1 MAKDSKNKS
10 ANNLNFKIM
19 KIKKITLAL
28 FSIVLLLA
36 VGCKKDETIKP
47 DAASLQSGKSQISC
61 KISGAATSTFSSNT
75 MVSTVLKSG
84 GLMNISGG
92 AVNGMSSELVM
103 LLLPADITVGTYSS
117 SNWDYRFSL
126 VYSNAGNGWAAD
138 QSQEFTIEVTK
149 ATSTEIEGTFSGILI
164 NETLNNQITVSGG
177 TFAAKY

>member
-1 MAKDSKNKS
+1 
-10 ANNLNFKIM
+10 M
-19 KIKKITLAL
+19 KITKITLAL

-36 VGCKKDETIKP
+36 VGCKKDETNIS

-61 KISGAATSTFSSNT
+61 KVSGAATSTFSSNS

-84 GLMNISGG
+84 ELMNISGG
-92 AVNGMSSELVM
+92 AVSGMSSELVM
-103 LLLPADITVGTYSS
+103 LLLPANIKVGTYSS

-138 QSQEFTIEVTK
+138 QSKEFKVEVTK

-164 NETLNNQITVSGG
+164 NETLKNQVAVSAGK
-177 TFAAKY
+177 FAAKY